1 MSFGVTPCL
10 DKPIS
15 YIDGGNSQV
24 NWKQRIL
31 RRLEL
36 GCFPLGTA
44 SSAQQPQYQT
54 FSSPLPSAYIT
65 AHPQV
70 CCYFTQITQ
79 FCWPLTPSYMFV
91 LPFSLV
97 FSAQDF
103 LEPHCFA
110 CVSPFLSWVS
120 SICPRLQ
127 PVSPIFPMNSPRFG
141 FSPWIF
147 PRFFHGFPMDFPW
160 SPGSHRGPHLRRR
173 RGRLCFGPLCGALD
187 GAAGSA
193 AAKGLEQS
201 AESAKRN
208 GRWLVSQI
216 LGKYVSYMDWYVVS
230 IFYIPRYIPE
240 IGWYDESL
248 ISWINRINPIWYI
261 YISIYVG
268 ISIEPLVFGWSI
280 C

>member
-1 MSFGVTPCL
+1 
-10 DKPIS
+10 
-15 YIDGGNSQV
+15 
-24 NWKQRIL
+24 
-31 RRLEL
+31 
-36 GCFPLGTA
+36 
-44 SSAQQPQYQT
+44 
-54 FSSPLPSAYIT
+54 
-65 AHPQV
+65 
-70 CCYFTQITQ
+70 
-79 FCWPLTPSYMFV
+79 
-91 LPFSLV
+91 
-97 FSAQDF
+97 
-103 LEPHCFA
+103 
-110 CVSPFLSWVS
+110 
-120 SICPRLQ
+120 
-127 PVSPIFPMNSPRFG
+127 
-141 FSPWIF
+141 
-147 PRFFHGFPMDFPW
+147 MDFPW